1 MISDV
6 QFVAEQR
13 RPALPR
19 DINADKDDHGEK
31 FPKKPL
37 PPGARRAARGITSA
51 ISGSHWE
58 QPMIRVE
65 LANRKMVTCS
75 VVEQFYTWNIAVAVA
90 RTASGESF
98 DRV

>member
-1 MISDV
+1 
-6 QFVAEQR
+6 
-13 RPALPR
+13 
-19 DINADKDDHGEK
+19 
-31 FPKKPL
+31 
-37 PPGARRAARGITSA
+37 
-51 ISGSHWE
+51 
-58 QPMIRVE
+58 VE